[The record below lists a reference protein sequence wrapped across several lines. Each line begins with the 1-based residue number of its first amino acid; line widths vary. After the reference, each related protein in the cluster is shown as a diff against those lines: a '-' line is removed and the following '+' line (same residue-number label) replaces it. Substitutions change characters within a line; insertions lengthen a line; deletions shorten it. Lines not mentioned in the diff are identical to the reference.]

1 MVWENAGDILKTAA
15 IENASVSP
23 VVDGATVATEDALV
37 NNAAFA
43 GGDVERDRRRYM
55 IGSPSRRPLYNS
67 RHLLADGDPRRTRR
81 IIDGERSG
89 TGIKGALAGAVST

>member
-1 MVWENAGDILKTAA
+1 M
-15 IENASVSP
+15 
-23 VVDGATVATEDALV
+23 VDGAGAAMEDALV
-37 NNAAFA
+37 DNVAFT
-43 GGDVERDRRRYM
+43 GGDVECDGRRWT

-67 RHLLADGDPRRTRR
+67 RHLLADGDPRRTRP